1 MGFMVGGPAGG
12 ATGYPGAGR
21 AAWDNGGVDTDP
33 AIQCSACQ
41 ACCCQLPV
49 LVLPGDAPPE
59 HFLDEDKDGYLIM
72 GKDDDGWCLALDR
85 ERMCCSIYELRPF
98 VCREFA
104 MGGGDCA
111 DVREDWRRIALSL
124 G

>member
-1 MGFMVGGPAGG
+1 MPED
-12 ATGYPGAGR
+12 YRGAGR
-21 AAWDNGGVDTDP
+21 TAWDNGRVQTDP

-72 GKDDDGWCLALDR
+72 GKADDGWCLALDR
-85 ERMCCSIYELRPF
+85 ERMCCSIYEQRPF

-111 DVREDWRRIALSL
+111 DVREDWRRIAVSL
-124 G
+124 R